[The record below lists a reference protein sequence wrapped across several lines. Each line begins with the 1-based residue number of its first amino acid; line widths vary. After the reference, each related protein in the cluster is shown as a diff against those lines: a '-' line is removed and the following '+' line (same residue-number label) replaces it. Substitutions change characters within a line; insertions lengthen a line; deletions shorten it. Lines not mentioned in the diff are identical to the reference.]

1 MAMIEVDFE
10 VFKALTARREQE
22 SVTPNDVLRGLLG
35 LGSGAVPLR
44 RLFGF
49 GGKRGERKPNPP
61 VNDWFY
67 KGINFR
73 VGTEL
78 RARHKGAWHQARIVD
93 GGLQMRGRRFSSP
106 SEAASAV
113 TGTNVN
119 GWRFW
124 QCRFPGE
131 VEWRPLEL
139 LRRDS

>member
-1 MAMIEVDFE
+1 M
-10 VFKALTARREQE
+10 
-22 SVTPNDVLRGLLG
+22 
-35 LGSGAVPLR
+35 
-44 RLFGF
+44 
-49 GGKRGERKPNPP
+49 
-61 VNDWFY
+61 
-67 KGINFR
+67 
-73 VGTEL
+73 GTEL